1 MSNGFFIVLE
11 GGEAAGKSTQAR
23 ILGRSLDA
31 VVSREPG
38 GTELGARMREILL
51 SRETVGLVSRA
62 EALLMAADRAQHVEE
77 LVRPAVLSGRHVIA
91 DRHSGSFIA
100 YQGYGRGL
108 DIAEVTHITQW
119 ATGGFQ
125 PDLVVLIDVDP
136 GHAATRRAE
145 AHHDRLDAEDAA
157 FHNRV
162 ANGFR
167 ELAAADPQR
176 WVVVDGNGTVNE
188 VHHRIRD
195 AVRDRLAI

>member
-31 VVSREPG
+31 VISREPG

-119 ATGGFQ
+119 ATGGLQ